1 MRNRFALL
9 PALATL
15 AACATMPAEVAEQD
29 AAPPPGAPVIG
40 AVTSAAIPTDCP
52 LTIVFGSYAMG
63 IDQPARARIEALL
76 ASDRGVTGF
85 QAHRWGREGEVT
97 LCVRIRAA
105 VDANRLFA
113 RARALVPPRPRGPV
127 SLRTASG
134 LTYETPPLMR

>member
-1 MRNRFALL
+1 MRTRLALL
-9 PALATL
+9 PILAAL
-15 AACATMPAEVAEQD
+15 AACATMPDVAQQD
-29 AAPPPGAPVIG
+29 AAPPPGAPIIG
-40 AVTSAAIPTDCP
+40 GVASAIPTDCP

-97 LCVRIRAA
+97 LCVRTRAPA
-105 VDANRLFA
+105 DATRLFA
-113 RARALVPPRPRGPV
+113 RARVLVPPRPRGPV

-134 LTYETPPLMR
+134 LTYETPPLER

>member
-1 MRNRFALL
+1 MRTRFALL
-9 PALATL
+9 PILAVL
-15 AACATMPAEVAEQD
+15 AACATMPADVAEQG
-29 AAPPPGAPVIG
+29 AAPPPAAPVIG
-40 AVTSAAIPTDCP
+40 GVASAIPTDCP

-97 LCVRIRAA
+97 LCVRTRAPA
-105 VDANRLFA
+105 DATRLFA

-134 LTYETPPLMR
+134 LTYETPALER

>member
-9 PALATL
+9 AALATL

-29 AAPPPGAPVIG
+29 AAPPPAAPIIG
-40 AVTSAAIPTDCP
+40 GVASAIPTDCP

-97 LCVRIRAA
+97 LCVRTRAA
-105 VDANRLFA
+105 ADATRLFA

-134 LTYETPPLMR
+134 LAYETPPLER